1 MILFGDDRNRSDQ
14 LITIFDEEREVEYSG
29 ERYVVRDNGA
39 IYRRN
44 QYRRKA
50 RPLDNI
56 WTFGRQAP
64 TTGYTFI
71 SGVPVHRIVCSAFLG
86 TSPTKNHVV
95 DHIDTN
101 RANNR
106 AENLRWVSRL
116 ENVLLNPI
124 SARRIVLVY
133 GSIEAFLEN
142 PQKVKSDVSFP
153 DVSWMRI
160 VSQEEATAARE
171 RLVKWASS
179 GSVPSGGALGEW
191 LYGTSERAD
200 FEPEPKEFESLTPAA
215 VQVRW
220 RVPTE
225 FPACPEIASENALE
239 EYARRLVFGEVFARN
254 PHYKSLVVQHGFAD
268 DGLVVLTHFPDES
281 SVKNWAV
288 AHVSIQGE
296 FFYHRSEFTFFE
308 LQGALKRFCEL
319 AGQSYDNP
327 FDDYC

>member
-1 MILFGDDRNRSDQ
+1 MTLSGDDQNRLDQ
-14 LITIFDEEREVEYSG
+14 LISTFDEEREVEYGG

-50 RPLDNI
+50 RPLDNT
-56 WTFGRQAP
+56 WTFGRQ
-64 TTGYTFI
+64 TRTIGYMLI

-86 TSPTKNHVV
+86 APPIKGHVV

-124 SARRIVLVY
+124 SARRIELVY
-133 GSIEAFLEN
+133 GSIEAFFEN

-153 DVSWMRI
+153 DVSWMRS
-160 VSQEEATAARE
+160 VSKDEAAASRE
-171 RLVKWASS
+171 RLVKWATG
-179 GSVPSGGALGEW
+179 GSIPSGGALGEW
-191 LYGTSERAD
+191 LYGTPAGPALES
-200 FEPEPKEFESLTPAA
+200 EPEEFESLTPSA

-220 RVPTE
+220 RMPTE
-225 FPACPEIASENALE
+225 FPACPEVVSENALE
-239 EYARRLVFGEVFARN
+239 EYAMRLAFGGVFARN
-254 PHYKSLVVQHGFAD
+254 SYNKSLVVHHGKAE
-268 DGLVVLTHFPDES
+268 DGLVVLTRFADKT
-281 SVKNWAV
+281 VKDWAV

-296 FFYHRSEFTFFE
+296 FFYHRSERTFFE
-308 LQGALKRFCEL
+308 LQGALMKFCEL
-319 AGQSYDNP
+319 TGQGYNDSIDN
-327 FDDYC
+327 YC